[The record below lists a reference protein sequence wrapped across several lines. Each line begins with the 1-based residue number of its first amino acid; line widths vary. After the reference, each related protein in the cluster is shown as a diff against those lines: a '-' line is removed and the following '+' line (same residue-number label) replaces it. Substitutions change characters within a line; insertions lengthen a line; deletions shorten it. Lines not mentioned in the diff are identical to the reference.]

1 MVEESRG
8 SRMKKTILLLVIL
21 ITISCAANRQIKP
34 SIPVWFNAQE
44 DGFIISCAEAQ
55 NPEEHMAK
63 LAANNIAF
71 QTYPIKINKYLNNY
85 IAENCIAPGDEAIQ
99 AELDKVFKHFTNYLM
114 NIANVKIEMGET
126 YIIPIK
132 GKVRY
137 FVQLK
142 IEQKYLHGEFV
153 EFLETSDL
161 YMNLKLRAVLKKCF
175 KDDSQLLF
183 DN

>member
-1 MVEESRG
+1 
-8 SRMKKTILLLVIL
+8 MKNPILLLIIL
-21 ITISCAANRQIKP
+21 ITISCAVNQPTRLTKP
-34 SIPVWFNAQE
+34 LWWNAPE
-44 DGFIISCAEAQ
+44 EGYVISCAEAQ
-55 NPEEHMAK
+55 NPEEYMAK

-85 IAENCIAPGDEAIQ
+85 VAENCITPGDEMIQ

-114 NIANVKIEMGET
+114 NIADVRIEIGET

-132 GKVRY
+132 GKVKY

-142 IEQKYLHGEFV
+142 IKHKFLHGEFV

-161 YMNLKLRAVLKKCF
+161 YINLKLRAVLKKCF
-175 KDDSQLLF
+175 KDEIKD
-183 DN
+183 

>member
-1 MVEESRG
+1 
-8 SRMKKTILLLVIL
+8 MKKTILLLVIL
-21 ITISCAANRQIKP
+21 ITISCAANKQADHT
-34 SIPVWFNAQE
+34 IPVWWNIQKE
-44 DGFIISCAEAQ
+44 GYIISCAEAQ

-85 IAENCIAPGDEAIQ
+85 VAENCITPGDDVIQ
-99 AELDKVFKHFTNYLM
+99 AELDKIFKHFTNYLI
-114 NIANVKIEMGET
+114 NIAEVQIEMGET
-126 YIIPIK
+126 STIPVK
-132 GKVRY
+132 GSQVKY

-161 YMNLKLRAVLKKCF
+161 YINLKLRAVLKKCF
-175 KDDSQLLF
+175 EDEVKE
-183 DN
+183 

>member
-1 MVEESRG
+1 MCKRL
-8 SRMKKTILLLVIL
+8 IILLLLVIL
-21 ITISCAANRQIKP
+21 ITVSCAVNKQIA
-34 SIPVWFNAQE
+34 SAIPVWYNAPE
-44 DGFIISCAEAQ
+44 EGYVISCAEAQ

-71 QTYPIKINKYLNNY
+71 QTYPIKINKYLNKY
-85 IAENCIAPGDEAIQ
+85 VAENCITPGDEAIQ
-99 AELDKVFKHFTNYLM
+99 AELDEVFKHFTNYLM
-114 NIANVKIEMGET
+114 NIADVKIEMGET

-175 KDDSQLLF
+175 KDEIKQ
-183 DN
+183 

>member
-1 MVEESRG
+1 
-8 SRMKKTILLLVIL
+8 MKKIILLLIIL
-21 ITISCAANRQIKP
+21 ITISCTVNKQVKP
-34 SIPVWFNAQE
+34 AIPVWWKVQE
-44 DGFIISCAEAQ
+44 EGYVISCAEAE

-71 QTYPIKINKYLNNY
+71 QTYPIKVNKYLNNY
-85 IAENCIAPGDEAIQ
+85 VAENCITPGDDMIQ

-114 NIANVKIEMGET
+114 NIADVQIEMGEQST
-126 YIIPIK
+126 IQTKGGMIK
-132 GKVRY
+132 C

-175 KDDSQLLF
+175 KDEIKK
-183 DN
+183 

>member
-1 MVEESRG
+1 MEDVMCKRL
-8 SRMKKTILLLVIL
+8 IILLLLVIL
-21 ITISCAANRQIKP
+21 ITVSCMVNKQVTP
-34 SIPVWFNAQE
+34 VIPVWYNAPE
-44 DGFIISCAEAQ
+44 EGYVISCAEAQ

-85 IAENCIAPGDEAIQ
+85 VAENCITPGDEVIQ
-99 AELDKVFKHFTNYLM
+99 MELDKVFKHFTNYLM
-114 NIANVKIEMGET
+114 NIADVQIEIGET

-132 GKVRY
+132 GKVKY

-175 KDDSQLLF
+175 KDEI
-183 DN
+183 NK

>member
-1 MVEESRG
+1 MN
-8 SRMKKTILLLVIL
+8 KLLIFLTIL
-21 ITISCAANRQIKP
+21 ITISCTVNKQVKP
-34 SIPVWFNAQE
+34 AIPVWWNAPE
-44 DGFIISCAEAQ
+44 DGFIVSCAEAQ

-85 IAENCIAPGDEAIQ
+85 VAENCIAPGDEDIQ

-114 NIANVKIEMGET
+114 NVADVQMEMGET
-126 YIIPIK
+126 HTIPVK
-132 GKVRY
+132 GSQVKY
-137 FVQLK
+137 YVQFK

-161 YMNLKLRAVLKKCF
+161 YMSLKLRAVLKKCF
-175 KDDSQLLF
+175 KDEIKE
-183 DN
+183 

>member
-1 MVEESRG
+1 
-8 SRMKKTILLLVIL
+8 MKKPILLFIIL
-21 ITISCAANRQIKP
+21 ITISCAANKQVTP
-34 SIPVWFNAQE
+34 AIPVWYNAPE
-44 DGFIISCAEAQ
+44 EGYVISCAEAQ

-71 QTYPIKINKYLNNY
+71 QTYPIKINKYLNSY
-85 IAENCIAPGDEAIQ
+85 VAENCITSGDEKIQ
-99 AELDKVFKHFTNYLM
+99 AELDEVFKHFTNYLM
-114 NIANVKIEMGET
+114 NIADVQIELGET

-132 GKVRY
+132 GKVKY

-142 IEQKYLHGEFV
+142 IEQKYLHGKFV

-175 KDDSQLLF
+175 KDEIKK
-183 DN
+183 